1 MNIMMLG
8 KYMLEG
14 SYRGLVIFIPRLDIS
29 ALWNAINLDMSLNLL
44 TNKRW
49 NKNNGTLYLYSI
61 LGFIMLNFMAVILE
75 TI

>member
-1 MNIMMLG
+1 MLG

-61 LGFIMLNFMAVILE
+61 LGFIILNFMAVILE

>member
-1 MNIMMLG
+1 MLG

-61 LGFIMLNFMAVILE
+61 LGFIILNFMAIILE

>member
-1 MNIMMLG
+1 MLG

-49 NKNNGTLYLYSI
+49 NKNNGTLYLYSM
-61 LGFIMLNFMAVILE
+61 LRFIILNFMAIILE

>member
-1 MNIMMLG
+1 MLG

>member
-8 KYMLEG
+8 KYMPEG
-14 SYRGLVIFIPRLDIS
+14 SYRGLVIFTPRLDIL
-29 ALWNAINLDMSLNLL
+29 ALWNALNLL

-61 LGFIMLNFMAVILE
+61 LGFIILNFMAIILE

>member
-8 KYMLEG
+8 KYMPEG
-14 SYRGLVIFIPRLDIS
+14 SYRGLVIFTPRLDIL

-61 LGFIMLNFMAVILE
+61 LGFIILNVMAIILE

>member
-1 MNIMMLG
+1 MLG

-29 ALWNAINLDMSLNLL
+29 ALWNANNLDMSLNLL

-61 LGFIMLNFMAVILE
+61 LGFIILNFMAVILE

>member
-1 MNIMMLG
+1 MMLG

-61 LGFIMLNFMAVILE
+61 LGFIILNFMAVILE